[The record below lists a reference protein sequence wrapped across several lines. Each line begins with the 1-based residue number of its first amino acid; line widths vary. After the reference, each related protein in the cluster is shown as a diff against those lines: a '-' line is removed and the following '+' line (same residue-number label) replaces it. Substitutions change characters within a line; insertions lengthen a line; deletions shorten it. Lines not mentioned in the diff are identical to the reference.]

1 MIFWYCCWL
10 FLLNQRLSW
19 NKWKPTLQIL
29 LKIWCVTDTWERSWN
44 FLLGLFLSNRGCYG
58 RWIANLQFCY
68 FIPPNSEK
76 TWYEARESCV
86 KKHRGNLVSIGS
98 LEEDNFLE
106 DVLLQTGNVSSC
118 MYIGLQTGR
127 VGLTPSWVDGNFWN
141 FSKLSYDLEN
151 GTDLCANRGSDGLWH
166 LSNCSKKCRFICK
179 RYRGGSYETKLQ
191 KNCPN
196 IINFLAFF
204 CYQSMVGCGYLAS
217 CWMCFIFWASYVFR
231 FTTCV
236 IDFIGVV
243 RK

>member
-1 MIFWYCCWL
+1 MKTYVANSFENL
-10 FLLNQRLSW
+10 MSR
-19 NKWKPTLQIL
+19 IL
-29 LKIWCVTDTWERSWN
+29 ERGLEI

-58 RWIANLQFCY
+58 GWIANLQFCY
-68 FIPPNSEK
+68 YIPPNSEK

-86 KKHRGNLVSIGS
+86 KKYRGNLVSIGS

-106 DVLLQTGNVSSC
+106 DVLLQTGNVPSC

-141 FSKLSYDLEN
+141 FSKLSTKYDLEN
-151 GTDLCANRGSDGLWH
+151 STDLCAYRGSDGLWR

-196 IINFLAFF
+196 IINFPAFF
-204 CYQSMVGCGYLAS
+204 
-217 CWMCFIFWASYVFR
+217 
-231 FTTCV
+231 
-236 IDFIGVV
+236 
-243 RK
+243 

>member
-1 MIFWYCCWL
+1 MKTYVANSFENL
-10 FLLNQRLSW
+10 MSR
-19 NKWKPTLQIL
+19 IL
-29 LKIWCVTDTWERSWN
+29 ERGLEI

-58 RWIANLQFCY
+58 GWIANLQFCY
-68 FIPPNSEK
+68 YIPPNSEK

-86 KKHRGNLVSIGS
+86 KKYRGNLVSIGS

-106 DVLLQTGNVSSC
+106 DVLLQTGNVPSC

-141 FSKLSYDLEN
+141 FSKLITRYDLEN
-151 GTDLCANRGSDGLWH
+151 STDLCAYRGSDGLWH

-204 CYQSMVGCGYLAS
+204 
-217 CWMCFIFWASYVFR
+217 
-231 FTTCV
+231 
-236 IDFIGVV
+236 
-243 RK
+243 

>member
-58 RWIANLQFCY
+58 GWIANLQFCY
-68 FIPPNSEK
+68 YIPPNFEK
-76 TWYEARESCV
+76 TWYEAKESCV
-86 KKHRGNLVSIGS
+86 KKYRGNLVSIGN

-106 DVLLQTGNVSSC
+106 DVLLQTGNVPSC

-141 FSKLSYDLEN
+141 FSKLSTRYDLEN
-151 GTDLCANRGSDGLWH
+151 STDLCAYRGSDGLWH

-191 KNCPN
+191 KTAL
-196 IINFLAFF
+196 ISLIFLPSFDTNQWLAVVTLHL
-204 CYQSMVGCGYLAS
+204 VGCVLFFGQVMSSDSQPAWLTS
-217 CWMCFIFWASYVFR
+217 
-231 FTTCV
+231 
-236 IDFIGVV
+236 
-243 RK
+243 